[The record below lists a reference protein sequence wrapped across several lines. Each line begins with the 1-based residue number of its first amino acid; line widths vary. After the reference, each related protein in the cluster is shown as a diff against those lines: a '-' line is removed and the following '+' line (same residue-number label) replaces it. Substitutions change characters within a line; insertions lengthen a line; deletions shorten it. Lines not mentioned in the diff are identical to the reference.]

1 MKIQNINPIY
11 FQNYNSQRVTK
22 PNQKQS
28 GFKGSPAVQEA
39 MKKFVPEAGF
49 FMFNTPN
56 LSKQGIEAFL
66 RKFRPGI
73 NVRLLPLQE
82 ALTNNYQAR
91 AEIEMGLDLQL
102 KPHAKKVTMALC
114 LNNCNSFEDRV
125 RLFEDVVHEMTHIY
139 QVDTK
144 SDIYPQNLTVNYFR
158 DEVFKNPN
166 LDAANEINNRI
177 QNSVALYRDIEQ
189 EMHGTFARAGF
200 VYENNIPKS
209 IREANPFE
217 IESAFF
223 RLTGKTSNDYLRET
237 VIKAMKKYNLQNYS
251 FIEKLIRSHSDS
263 EVEAHTIGLNAVK
276 EIMGIK
282 GDTDRDFTHML
293 YKKMSQFK
301 F

>member
-1 MKIQNINPIY
+1 M
-11 FQNYNSQRVTK
+11 
-22 PNQKQS
+22 
-28 GFKGSPAVQEA
+28 
-39 MKKFVPEAGF
+39 
-49 FMFNTPN
+49 
-56 LSKQGIEAFL
+56 
-66 RKFRPGI
+66 
-73 NVRLLPLQE
+73 
-82 ALTNNYQAR
+82 
-91 AEIEMGLDLQL
+91 
-102 KPHAKKVTMALC
+102 C
-114 LNNCNSFEDRV
+114 
-125 RLFEDVVHEMTHIY
+125 
-139 QVDTK
+139 
-144 SDIYPQNLTVNYFR
+144 FR